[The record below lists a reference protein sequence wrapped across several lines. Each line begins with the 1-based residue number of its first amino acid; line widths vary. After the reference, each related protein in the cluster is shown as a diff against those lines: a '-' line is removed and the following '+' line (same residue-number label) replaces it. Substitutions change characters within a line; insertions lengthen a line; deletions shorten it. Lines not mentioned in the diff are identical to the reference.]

1 MTQFK
6 NLFTHLTIGHTELK
20 NRILSTAHQTNHVTD
35 GIPTSDMLAYH
46 EARAKGGVGLIIL
59 EAASVHPSGM
69 LTSKTIAG
77 YDQRIVDAY
86 KELSETLHNM
96 ERRFSPSYFMAEGK
110 SYRATIEMQHGRHPP
125 FPACVSASCQNP

>member
-1 MTQFK
+1 MDMAQFK
-6 NLFTHLTIGHTELK
+6 NLFTQLTIGSTELK

-35 GIPTSDMLAYH
+35 GIPTSDMVAYH

-86 KELSETLHNM
+86 KELSETLHKY
-96 ERRFSPSYFMAEGK
+96 ETKVFSQLFHGGRK
-110 SYRATIEMQHGRHPP
+110 SYRATIEMRHGRLQP
-125 FPACVSASCQNP
+125 FPACALA